1 MKKLNR
7 MHTFALS
14 VAMTGLSMMPAWAFS
29 GQIDSGLLETVTCI
43 NYDTGQ
49 AVPGTAGVGGFDCS
63 ALPKGLE
70 DRIGVVLVGTSEE
83 NSGSCNT
90 VQEVE
95 PNNDINQGQFQ
106 DLGMLEAGGCVAV
119 KASTTAGY
127 GDDPNNPDPNA
138 DVDWYV
144 IDTSRTAQPMFSFR
158 DFEGSALYGVFDVD
172 TGDRLEV
179 QPRGEDYAIL
189 GQPDRVAFRVRTQQP
204 NTYTLQFSDGAASGG
219 LSSLNS
225 TMNQGHIIH
234 ESQ

>member
-7 MHTFALS
+7 MHTFTLS
-14 VAMTGLSMMPAWAFS
+14 VVMTGLSMMPVWAFS
-29 GQIDSGLLETVTCI
+29 GEIDAGLLETVTCI

-49 AVPGTAGVGGFDCS
+49 AVSGTAGVGGFDCS
-63 ALPKGLE
+63 ALTRGLE

-83 NSGSCNT
+83 GPGECNP

-95 PNNDINQGQFQ
+95 SNNDINQGQFQ
-106 DLGMLEAGGCVAV
+106 DLGTLEAGGCVAV
-119 KASTTAGY
+119 KASTSVGF

-144 IDTSRTAQPMFSFR
+144 IDTSRTAQPMFSLR
-158 DFEGSALYGVFDVD
+158 DFDGTALYGVFDFA

-204 NTYTLQFSDGAASGG
+204 DTYTLQFSDGAASGG

-234 ESQ
+234 ESR